1 MRQHRHAKMNKMI
14 IIDPALRGEA
24 GHHLSLSI
32 ELSKAAKGA
41 GHEPVWFGHKDLDC
55 DLVPSFVRF
64 VPAFSSGIYERQI
77 GIFGRAIRPLIGNR
91 RYLRSTFAEREWE
104 VKLRHRFPI
113 AVLNGDRCAELF
125 RSLRSEA
132 PIKDDHLVVHSADS
146 QTIDMLS
153 TWASTQTRYALPEI
167 HVRTCWSTSNM
178 PFADYAGGF
187 VQAMQHLSSV
197 ARLVTL
203 SAETR
208 AGALEL
214 ANETGLNVSV
224 CPHLLGME
232 TMQVPP
238 PENDPTELI
247 VGWLG
252 EPRPEKGV
260 DILADIIRAV
270 SSAKPKRR
278 LKFLLQCGG
287 RTSRKARNL
296 YAQLAEFGEAVELL
310 DVAISQQ
317 DYLAALKRCN
327 LMLLPYDPRAYP
339 PERGS
344 GAALEALLTGRPI
357 VATAGTFASEL
368 ITPES
373 GVTGTDVA
381 ALAKGVLT
389 IADNYRRYLDGA
401 GQAREEAL
409 RRYDRETCYRLLINS
424 EVERAPRI
432 MGPT

>member
-132 PIKDDHLVVHSADS
+132 PIKDDHLVVHSADPKLL
-146 QTIDMLS
+146 ICL
-153 TWASTQTRYALPEI
+153 ARGHLANALCAAGDPCS
-167 HVRTCWSTSNM
+167 TCWSTSNM

-287 RTSRKARNL
+287 RTSRKPGICMHNWPNSARRSNCSTL
-296 YAQLAEFGEAVELL
+296 R
-310 DVAISQQ
+310 S
-317 DYLAALKRCN
+317 RN
-327 LMLLPYDPRAYP
+327 R
-339 PERGS
+339 
-344 GAALEALLTGRPI
+344 
-357 VATAGTFASEL
+357 
-368 ITPES
+368 
-373 GVTGTDVA
+373 
-381 ALAKGVLT
+381 T
-389 IADNYRRYLDGA
+389 IW
-401 GQAREEAL
+401 
-409 RRYDRETCYRLLINS
+409 
-424 EVERAPRI
+424 PH
-432 MGPT
+432 